1 MFFTEILALHSH
13 NEFHMLGFIER
24 VCISVIVIMFIDIV
38 GISNVMYRLLYGVYC

>member
-13 NEFHMLGFIER
+13 IEFYMLGFIER

-38 GISNVMYRLLYGVYC
+38 GISNVMY